1 VALLSFVA
9 LLGCGTTAAV
19 IGAGPAEAS
28 GEKIWR
34 EGGTQIDGLDP
45 RKSLA
50 PLVKQ
55 VSPAVVS
62 VRSMVNLSGSQRQQ
76 MQQLPFNF
84 PGAGDQ
90 PRARGQG
97 SGFVISGDGLVVT
110 NHHVVEGSDSLEVKL
125 KDGRRFKAKVLGSD
139 PHTDVALLQ
148 LEGAKNLP
156 TVGFGD
162 SNDLAVGDWVVAL
175 GSPMGLEQSATTG
188 IVSAKGRGSL
198 GLYRNSYI
206 DFLQTDAAISQGNS
220 GGPLFNLSG
229 EVVGINTAIHA
240 RGRGIGFA
248 VPIDQV
254 KHVLGQLKKDGK
266 VVRGWLGISGRDIEP
281 AIGQAPVPGAVVGE
295 VHPGTP
301 ASKGGLQTG
310 DRITAI
316 DSNSVES
323 IADLRVRIAEK
334 GPGQKVKLTV
344 NRKGKA
350 KTLHVAL
357 GKLPSDQQLAQI
369 GQGKAPGT
377 GGLYGGKQ
385 PRLGVEVAPGQSGL
399 EVKRVANGSVGE
411 RLGLQPGDILSS
423 VNGQP
428 ISSVGDVAKALG
440 RDANRVEVKV
450 QRGSTSH
457 SAVIEQR

>member
-1 VALLSFVA
+1 
-9 LLGCGTTAAV
+9 
-19 IGAGPAEAS
+19 
-28 GEKIWR
+28 
-34 EGGTQIDGLDP
+34 
-45 RKSLA
+45 
-50 PLVKQ
+50 
-55 VSPAVVS
+55 
-62 VRSMVNLSGSQRQQ
+62 

-323 IADLRVRIAEK
+323 FADLRGRIAEK